1 MRLTFLLAALGGAVA
16 GVGGYLLAFFKEL
29 PVGASQTVVAAALV
43 PAALAVRG
51 GMSLFRQGLRARA

>member
-1 MRLTFLLAALGGAVA
+1 VA

-43 PAALAVRG
+43 PLALAVRG
-51 GMSLFRQGLRARA
+51 VISAVRPGLRARA